1 KFCRRFT
8 LQPDATVCARNRM
21 YKALMKT
28 VGGSEF
34 TPISHRISDIA
45 PSPTTCRRN
54 YLIALYAESVRS
66 RTLMLLFRINIK
78 IAFGCRLRGS
88 ANRNGRRHQAT
99 VAFHHIDV
107 LLRERDLHAHGRRI
121 VRLVRGDVVWPS
133 RAHMASRCATS
144 EQQE

>member
-1 KFCRRFT
+1 
-8 LQPDATVCARNRM
+8 M

-45 PSPTTCRRN
+45 PSPTASRRN
-54 YLIALYAESVRS
+54 YLIALHAESVRS
-66 RTLMLLFRINIK
+66 RTLVLLFRINAK
-78 IAFGCRLRGS
+78 IAPGRRLRGG
-88 ANRNGRRHQAT
+88 ANRNSRRHQAT

-107 LLRERDLHAHGRRI
+107 LLRKRDFHAHSRRI
-121 VRLVRGDVVWPS
+121 VRLVRGDVVRPA

>member
-1 KFCRRFT
+1 
-8 LQPDATVCARNRM
+8 M

-54 YLIALYAESVRS
+54 YLIALHAESVRS

-78 IAFGCRLRGS
+78 ITFRCWLRGH
-88 ANRNGRRHQAT
+88 ANRNGGRHQTA
-99 VAFHHIDV
+99 VAFNHIDV
-107 LLRERDLHAHGRRI
+107 LLREQDFAAHRRRI
-121 VRLVRGDVVWPS
+121 VRFVR
-133 RAHMASRCATS
+133 
-144 EQQE
+144 